1 MPPANEPYLS
11 LVVTTRN
18 DDHGG
23 DLLRRTQAFFSGW
36 IEQANRHH
44 IPSELIIVEWNPPQD
59 RPPLREVLRWPA
71 DLGCCDVRFIEVP
84 PDVHR
89 RYQHAAAMP
98 LYQMIGK
105 NAGIRRARGRFV
117 LATNIDILFSSE
129 LAAYLAEQKLESGRM
144 YRIDRH
150 DVMSDIP
157 VDAPIEEQL
166 AYCATHLI
174 RVNGREGTYPVTP
187 EGRRKLYREDLAAP
201 GTGIVFGSGW
211 YSVEKYGR
219 QEPFRWASDHAE
231 LYLEPIPGQSAV
243 LEMDLEPG
251 PGTAG
256 LPVQLEITGDGSQ
269 PIAEVQVGWRCH
281 MQLPLP
287 EPVPERLTF
296 HTRNGGSRI
305 SADPRIMN
313 FRAFRVDYRKGS
325 RASAVRLKPIGV
337 LARFR
342 ILLNL
347 MDHAAQRLATG
358 GDRVSLTFPVSSRM
372 RTMVH
377 RYLRFRKNAP
387 ESGSAAPPVPAP
399 QFLHTNAC
407 GDFTLLARE
416 HWFDLRGYPEFDM
429 YSMNIDSLFCTTAHN
444 GGATEVIL
452 DEPMRTYHIEH
463 GSGSG
468 WTPEGQA
475 KLWERLAAAGIPY
488 LDNDEVLRWAAQMQR
503 LESPFIFNHENWGLA
518 DSDLKETLV
527 SGRPEF

>member
-1 MPPANEPYLS
+1 MDEPYLS

-36 IEQANRHH
+36 IEQAKRFH
-44 IPSELIIVEWNPPQD
+44 IPSELIIVEWNPPAD
-59 RPPLREVLRWPA
+59 RPPLRDVLQWPE
-71 DLGCCDVRFIEVP
+71 DLGCCAVRFIEVSREI
-84 PDVHR
+84 HN
-89 RYQHAAAMP
+89 RYHHAKAMP

-105 NAGIRRARGRFV
+105 NAGIRRARGRFI
-117 LATNIDILFSSE
+117 LATNIDILFSCE
-129 LAAYLAEQKLESGRM
+129 LAAYLAEQKLDPRRM

-150 DVMSDIP
+150 DVMSEVP
-157 VDAPIEEQL
+157 VDVPIEEQL

-211 YSVEKYGR
+211 YSVEKYGK
-219 QEPFRWASDHAE
+219 QEPFRWAGESAE
-231 LYLEPIPGQSAV
+231 LYLEQIPGQSAV

-251 PGTAG
+251 PGTGG
-256 LPVQLEITGDGSQ
+256 LPVQLEITGDGGK
-269 PIAEVQVGWRCH
+269 PIAQVQVGWRCR
-281 MQLPLP
+281 MQIPLP

-296 HTRNGGSRI
+296 HTRNGGHRI
-305 SADPRIMN
+305 TADPRIMN
-313 FRAFRVDYRKGS
+313 FRAFQVQYLKGRK
-325 RASAVRLKPIGV
+325 AAAVKVQPIGL
-337 LARFR
+337 LARMR

-347 MDHAAQRLATG
+347 VDHAVERLATG
-358 GDRVSLTFPVSSRM
+358 GDRVSLTFPVSTRM
-372 RTMVH
+372 RNLFN
-377 RYLRFRKNAP
+377 RYLRFRKSEP
-387 ESGSAAPPVPAP
+387 AAAAVGPAVPAP

-444 GGATEVIL
+444 GGATEAIL
-452 DEPMRTYHIEH
+452 AEPMRTYHIEH

-475 KLWERLAAAGIPY
+475 KLWERLSAAGIPY
-488 LDNDEVLRWAAQMQR
+488 LDNDEVLRWAGQMQR
-503 LESPFIFNHENWGLA
+503 LESPLIFNHENWGLA
-518 DSDLKETLV
+518 DDNLPETLV
-527 SGRPEF
+527 SGRPGQ